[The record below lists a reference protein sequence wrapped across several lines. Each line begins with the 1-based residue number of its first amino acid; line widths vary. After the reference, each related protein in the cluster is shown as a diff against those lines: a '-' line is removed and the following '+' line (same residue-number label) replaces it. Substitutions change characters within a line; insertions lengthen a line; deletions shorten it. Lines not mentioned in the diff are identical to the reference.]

1 MIPYSI
7 CIITKNECNILEEC
21 LRRLVPLGQEIVILD
36 TGSTDGTCKM
46 VLKYTDKLYHFEWC
60 NDFSAAR
67 NECIKHASN
76 DYILTVDSDEY
87 LTGWDEAENQ
97 RLIEKNPKG
106 IGRITLTDTYTQQ
119 GETRTATSGIG
130 RFFNKKYYQ
139 YEGAIHEQITPKSKD
154 FTPEYFALNAYFDHN
169 SYSGDLATR
178 TARSQRNVALLK
190 EALKDKP
197 QDTYLMF
204 QLGQAYFMMEDY
216 EEALKA
222 YSEALTYDIDPRL
235 EYVQNMIESYGYSLL
250 YTKRYQEALG
260 LEGIY
265 NEFAVNADFCFLMG
279 LIYMNNALFDLAIQE
294 FLNATKQK
302 VCKVTGA
309 DSYRAYYNIG
319 VIYECTGKVNEALEY
334 YKRCGS
340 FEPATNRLTLLSQ
353 AK

>member
-7 CIITKNECNILEEC
+7 CIITKNESHILEEC
-21 LRRLVPLGQEIVILD
+21 LRRLVPLGQEIVVLD
-36 TGSTDGTCKM
+36 TGSTDGTCEM

-67 NECIKHASN
+67 NECIKHARN

-87 LTGWDEAENQ
+87 LTEWDEVINQ
-97 RLIEKNPKG
+97 GLFLKNPKG
-106 IGRITLTDTYTQQ
+106 IGRISLTDTYTQQ

-130 RFFNKKYYQ
+130 RFFHKNEYYYQ
-139 YEGAIHEQITPKSKD
+139 GHIHEQLTPIENNV
-154 FTPEYFALNAYFDHN
+154 TPSYYELYAKFDHN
-169 SYSGDLATR
+169 SYSGDIETR
-178 TARSQRNVALLK
+178 TKRSMRNVELLLK
-190 EALKDKP
+190 ELDTTP
-197 QDTYLMF
+197 DDTYLMF

-216 EEALKA
+216 ENALQTYSKA
-222 YSEALTYDIDPRL
+222 LIYDLNPGL

-265 NEFAVNADFCFLMG
+265 DDFAVNADFCFLMG

-294 FLNATKQK
+294 FLNATKQSL
-302 VCKVTGA
+302 CKVTGA

-319 VIYECTGKVNEALEY
+319 VIYECTGNIENAIHY
-334 YKRCGS
+334 YRKCNN
-340 FEPATNRLTLLSQ
+340 FEPALNRLTILEQ
-353 AK
+353 PK

>member
-1 MIPYSI
+1 MVPYSI

-21 LRRLVPLGQEIVILD
+21 LQRLKSLGQEIVVLD
-36 TGSTDGTCKM
+36 TGSTDGTCEM
-46 VLKYTDKLYHFEWC
+46 VVKYTDKLYHFEWC

-67 NECIKHASN
+67 NECIKYASN

-106 IGRITLTDTYTQQ
+106 IGRIYLTDTYTQQ

-139 YEGAIHEQITPKSKD
+139 YEGAIHEQITPISKD
-154 FTPEYFALNAYFDHN
+154 FTPEYFALNARFDHN

-190 EALKDKP
+190 EALKENP

-265 NEFAVNADFCFLMG
+265 EEFAVNADFCFLMG

-294 FLNATKQK
+294 FLNATRQK

-340 FEPATNRLTLLSQ
+340 FEPAMSRIALLNQTN
-353 AK
+353 